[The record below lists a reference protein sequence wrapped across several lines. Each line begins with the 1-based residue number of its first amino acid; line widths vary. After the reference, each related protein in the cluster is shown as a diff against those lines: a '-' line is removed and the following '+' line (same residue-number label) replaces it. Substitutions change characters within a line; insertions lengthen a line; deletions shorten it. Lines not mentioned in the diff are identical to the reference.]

1 MKLTRYIL
9 TFCFLTLCVLR
20 VGAQGMPFMRSFTP
34 DDYAAHNRNF
44 DIVVDGKE
52 GVVYVANFEGL
63 LYFDMAEWD
72 IVHTP
77 GITRLTALYQDSE
90 GTIWAGGY
98 NYMGFLEFNEVKDLE
113 LHQLENVTPLRGEV
127 NRIWEENGSVMFNTA
142 LNETYRVDGDTWV
155 KVDYN
160 VEGNHEGVR
169 WGNQSHRDGE
179 SERLELVN
187 GFTAVTIEE
196 GGVRFV
202 DNEGNELL
210 RVTEENGLVNN
221 NINRL
226 SYDGNGLLWGATDNG
241 VFAMMVPSA
250 YRRYTGSEGLRG
262 GVLSMHVLNGQ
273 LYVGTLA
280 GLYRQEGTRFVPVEG
295 VNHACWVLDHRGN
308 DLLAAT
314 SDGMYRVKAS
324 GVEHLTTASTTALLP
339 FDNGFLS
346 GEIDG
351 VYFNYSNGMHTKVF
365 DLENVNAMQIDKQGN
380 LWMRNLYGRVGYAK
394 SLNSKELEYISDNS
408 NDISTFIY
416 YQDKIIVVDANDEQ
430 PFPYPGVSYVDG
442 NDVLWLTD
450 NENKNLYAYKD
461 GKRLED
467 YDQILSPIRDY
478 AIRTMILNDNLLW
491 IGGPFG
497 LIAVDFM
504 LQDPLLTADNG
515 LDICSVRMGNDSLIW
530 AGYGEVPEKLN
541 KLKSSERHLRIT
553 YALHHESL
561 IGETMYRYKLNK
573 NDWTSWSESHSTEFV
588 NLSYG
593 RYVFTVQGMD
603 ATGQVWESEPLH
615 FRISYPFYL
624 SWYMLL
630 QCSLLLIVLVFLVS
644 RWRTY
649 RLEQEKIQLESIVQE
664 RTAALRHAQSQ
675 LIRQEKLAT
684 VGKLTHGLIDRILNP
699 MNYINNFSKLSSG
712 LVKDLKANIED
723 EKENMDQ
730 EAFED
735 SMDVIGMLQQ
745 NLEKVEQHGLNT
757 TRILKAMEEILKD
770 HSGGMQ
776 AMNLIELLDVD
787 MEMLHKYYAKE
798 IAESHI
804 VVNFE
809 HEDDTLMINGN
820 FEQLSKAFLHIMSN
834 SVYALTKKVKRAAFE
849 PKVLLKVVTDEDK
862 VYVTIR
868 DNGVG
873 IEQTIIDKIFDP
885 FFTTKTTGEAA
896 GVGLYLCH
904 DIVQNH
910 GGVISVKSEKDH
922 YTEFKVELPL
932 LKNS

>member
-9 TFCFLTLCVLR
+9 TFCFLTLCVIR

-113 LHQLENVTPLRGEV
+113 LHQLENVTPLRGEG
-127 NRIWEENGSVMFNTA
+127 NRIWEEKGSVMFNTA
-142 LNETYRVDGDTWV
+142 LNETYRVDGETWV

-478 AIRTMILNDNLLW
+478 AIRTMILNGNLLW

-603 ATGQVWESEPLH
+603 ATRQVWESEPLH

-664 RTAALRHAQSQ
+664 RTAELRNAQSQ
-675 LIRQEKLAT
+675 LIRQEKMAT

-809 HEDDTLMINGN
+809 HEVDTLMINGN
-820 FEQLSKAFLHIMSN
+820 FEQLSKTFMHIMSN
-834 SVYALTKKVKRAAFE
+834 SVYALTKKVKREAYE
-849 PKVLLKVVTDEDK
+849 PKVLMKVVTVEDK

-910 GGVISVKSEKDH
+910 GGVISVESEKDH

-932 LKNS
+932 LNNS

>member
-1 MKLTRYIL
+1 MICIL
-9 TFCFLTLCVLR
+9 VLCVIR
-20 VGAQGMPFMRSFTP
+20 AGAQGMPFMRSFLP
-34 DDYAAHNRNF
+34 DDYAAHSRNF
-44 DIVVDGKE
+44 DILVDQEE

-77 GITRLTALYQDSE
+77 SITRLTAIYQDSE

-98 NYMGFLEFNEVKDLE
+98 NYMGFVEFNEVKDLE
-113 LHQLENVTPLRGEV
+113 LHQLEGVTPFKGEV

-155 KVDYN
+155 KVVYD

-169 WGNQSHRDGE
+169 WGNQSHREGE
-179 SERLELVN
+179 SESLKLVN
-187 GFTAVTIEE
+187 GFTAVTIEG
-196 GGVRFV
+196 GGVKFV

-221 NINRL
+221 NVNRL

-250 YRRYTGSEGLRG
+250 YRRYTNSEGLRG
-262 GVLSMHVLNGQ
+262 SVLSMYVLNGQ

-280 GLYRQEGTRFVPVEG
+280 GLFRQEGSRFVPVEG
-295 VNHACWVLDHRGN
+295 VNHACWVLNRRRN

-314 SDGMYRVKAS
+314 SDGMYRIKES

-351 VYFNYSNGMHTKVF
+351 VYFNYSNGTHTKMF
-365 DLENVNAMQIDKQGN
+365 DLENVNAMQVDKQGN

-394 SLNSKELEYISDNS
+394 SMDSKELVYTSANS
-408 NDISTFIY
+408 NDISTFVY
-416 YQDKIIVVDANDEQ
+416 YQDSIIVVNANDEE
-430 PFPYPGVSYVDG
+430 PFPYPGLSYVDENG
-442 NDVLWLTD
+442 VLWLTD
-450 NENKNLYAYKD
+450 NESKNLYAYKD
-461 GKRLED
+461 GKRLDD
-467 YDQILSPIRDY
+467 YNQILSPIRDY
-478 AIRTMILNDNLLW
+478 AIRTMALNGNLLW
-491 IGGPFG
+491 IGGDFG
-497 LIAVDFM
+497 LVAVDFT
-504 LQDPLLTADNG
+504 LQDPLLTSDNS
-515 LDICSVRMGNDSLIW
+515 LDICSVRLGNDSLIW

-541 KLKSSERHLRIT
+541 KLKSNERHLRMT

-561 IGETMYRYKLNK
+561 IGKTMYRYKLNK
-573 NDWTSWSESHSTEFV
+573 NDWTSWSESHGTEFA

-603 ATGQVWESEPLH
+603 ATGKVWESEPLH
-615 FRISYPFYL
+615 FRVNNPFYL
-624 SWYMLL
+624 SWYMFLL
-630 QCSLLLIVLVFLVS
+630 DGLLFLSLVFLVS

-649 RLEQEKIQLESIVQE
+649 RLEKEKMQLESIVQE
-664 RTAALRHAQSQ
+664 RTAELRNAQSQ
-675 LIRQEKLAT
+675 LIRQEKMAT

-712 LVKDLKANIED
+712 LVKDLKANIEE
-723 EKENMDQ
+723 EKDNMDK
-730 EAFED
+730 ETFED

-745 NLEKVEQHGLNT
+745 NLEKVEKHGLNT
-757 TRILKAMEEILKD
+757 SRILKAMEEVLKD

-809 HEDDTLMINGN
+809 HEVDTLMINGN
-820 FEQLSKAFLHIMSN
+820 FEQLSKTFMHIMSN
-834 SVYALTKKVKRAAFE
+834 SVYALTKKVKREAYE
-849 PKVLLKVVTDEDK
+849 PKVLMKVVTVEDK

-910 GGVISVKSEKDH
+910 GGVISVESEKDH

>member
-1 MKLTRYIL
+1 MICIL
-9 TFCFLTLCVLR
+9 VLCVIR
-20 VGAQGMPFMRSFTP
+20 AGAQGMPFMRSFLP
-34 DDYAAHNRNF
+34 DDYAAHSRNF
-44 DIVVDGKE
+44 DILVDQEE

-77 GITRLTALYQDSE
+77 SITRLTAIYQDSE

-98 NYMGFLEFNEVKDLE
+98 NYMGFVEFNEVKDLE
-113 LHQLENVTPLRGEV
+113 LHQLEGVTPFKGEV

-155 KVDYN
+155 KVVYD

-169 WGNQSHRDGE
+169 WGNQSHREGE
-179 SERLELVN
+179 SESLKLVN
-187 GFTAVTIEE
+187 GFTAVTIEG
-196 GGVRFV
+196 GGVKFV

-221 NINRL
+221 NVNRL

-250 YRRYTGSEGLRG
+250 YRRYTNSEGLRG
-262 GVLSMHVLNGQ
+262 SVLSMYVLNGQ

-280 GLYRQEGTRFVPVEG
+280 GLFRQEGSRFVPVEG
-295 VNHACWVLDHRGN
+295 VNHACWVLNRRRN

-314 SDGMYRVKAS
+314 SDGMYRIKES

-351 VYFNYSNGMHTKVF
+351 VYFNYSNGTHTKMF
-365 DLENVNAMQIDKQGN
+365 DLENVNAMQVDKQGN

-394 SLNSKELEYISDNS
+394 SMDSKELVYTSANS

-416 YQDKIIVVDANDEQ
+416 YQDSIIVVNANDEE
-430 PFPYPGVSYVDG
+430 PFPYPGLSYADENG
-442 NDVLWLTD
+442 VLWLTD
-450 NENKNLYAYKD
+450 NESKNLYAYKD
-461 GKRLED
+461 GKRLDD
-467 YDQILSPIRDY
+467 YNQILSPIRDY
-478 AIRTMILNDNLLW
+478 AIRTMALNGNLLW
-491 IGGPFG
+491 IGGDFG
-497 LIAVDFM
+497 LVAVDFT
-504 LQDPLLTADNG
+504 LQDPLLTSDNG
-515 LDICSVRMGNDSLIW
+515 LDICSVRLGNDSLIW

-541 KLKSSERHLRIT
+541 KLKSNERHLRMT

-561 IGETMYRYKLNK
+561 IGKTMYRYKLNK
-573 NDWTSWSESHSTEFV
+573 NDWTSWSESHGTEFA

-603 ATGQVWESEPLH
+603 ATGKVWESEPLH
-615 FRISYPFYL
+615 FRVNNPFYL
-624 SWYMLL
+624 SWYMFLL
-630 QCSLLLIVLVFLVS
+630 DGLLFLSLVFLVS

-649 RLEQEKIQLESIVQE
+649 RLEKEKMQLESIVQE
-664 RTAALRHAQSQ
+664 RTAELRNAQSQ
-675 LIRQEKLAT
+675 LIRQEKMAT

-712 LVKDLKANIED
+712 LVKDLKANIEE
-723 EKENMDQ
+723 EKDNMDK
-730 EAFED
+730 ETFED

-745 NLEKVEQHGLNT
+745 NLEKVEKHGLNT
-757 TRILKAMEEILKD
+757 SRILKAMEEVLKD

-809 HEDDTLMINGN
+809 HEVDTLMINGN
-820 FEQLSKAFLHIMSN
+820 FEQLSKTFMHIMSN
-834 SVYALTKKVKRAAFE
+834 SVYALTKKVKREAYE
-849 PKVLLKVVTDEDK
+849 PKVLMKVVTVEDK

-910 GGVISVKSEKDH
+910 GGVISVESEKDH

>member
-1 MKLTRYIL
+1 MICIL
-9 TFCFLTLCVLR
+9 MLCVIR
-20 VGAQGMPFMRSFTP
+20 AGAQGMPFMRSFLP
-34 DDYAAHNRNF
+34 DDYAAHSRNF
-44 DIVVDGKE
+44 DILVDQEE

-77 GITRLTALYQDSE
+77 SITRLTAIYQDSE

-98 NYMGFLEFNEVKDLE
+98 NYMGFVEFNEVKDLE
-113 LHQLENVTPLRGEV
+113 LHQLEGVTPFKGEV

-155 KVDYN
+155 KVDYD

-169 WGNQSHRDGE
+169 WGNQSHREGE
-179 SERLELVN
+179 SESLKLVN
-187 GFTAVTIEE
+187 GFTAVTIEG
-196 GGVRFV
+196 GGVKFV

-250 YRRYTGSEGLRG
+250 YRRYTNSEGLRG
-262 GVLSMHVLNGQ
+262 SVLSMYVLNGQ

-280 GLYRQEGTRFVPVEG
+280 GLFRQEGSRFVPVEG
-295 VNHACWVLDHRGN
+295 VNHACWVLNRRRN

-314 SDGMYRVKAS
+314 SDGMYRIKES

-351 VYFNYSNGMHTKVF
+351 VYFNYSNGTHTKMF
-365 DLENVNAMQIDKQGN
+365 DLENVNAMQFDKQGN

-394 SLNSKELEYISDNS
+394 SMDAKEIVYTSANS
-408 NDISTFIY
+408 NDISTFVY
-416 YQDKIIVVDANDEQ
+416 YQDSIIVVNANDEE
-430 PFPYPGVSYVDG
+430 PFPYPGLSYVDENG
-442 NDVLWLTD
+442 VLWLTD
-450 NENKNLYAYKD
+450 NESKNLYAYKD
-461 GKRLED
+461 GKRLDD
-467 YDQILSPIRDY
+467 YNQILSPIRDY
-478 AIRTMILNDNLLW
+478 AIRTMALNGNLLW
-491 IGGPFG
+491 IGGDFG
-497 LIAVDFM
+497 LVAVDFT
-504 LQDPLLTADNG
+504 LQDPLLTSDNG
-515 LDICSVRMGNDSLIW
+515 LDICSVRLGNDSLIW

-541 KLKSSERHLRIT
+541 KLKSNERHLRMT

-561 IGETMYRYKLNK
+561 IGKTMYRYKLNK
-573 NDWTSWSESHSTEFV
+573 NDWTSWSESHGTEFA

-603 ATGQVWESEPLH
+603 ATGKVWESEPLH
-615 FRISYPFYL
+615 FRVNNPFYL
-624 SWYMLL
+624 SWYMFLL
-630 QCSLLLIVLVFLVS
+630 DGLLFLSLVFLVS

-649 RLEQEKIQLESIVQE
+649 RLEKEKMQLESIVQE
-664 RTAALRHAQSQ
+664 RTAELRNAQSQ
-675 LIRQEKLAT
+675 LIRQEKMAT

-712 LVKDLKANIED
+712 LVKDLKANIEE
-723 EKENMDQ
+723 EKDNMDK
-730 EAFED
+730 ETFED

-745 NLEKVEQHGLNT
+745 NLEKVEKHGLNT
-757 TRILKAMEEILKD
+757 SRILKAMEEVLKD

-787 MEMLHKYYAKE
+787 VEMLHKYYAKE

-809 HEDDTLMINGN
+809 HEVDTLMINGN
-820 FEQLSKAFLHIMSN
+820 FEQLSKTFMHIMSN
-834 SVYALTKKVKRAAFE
+834 SVYALTKKVKREAYE
-849 PKVLLKVVTDEDK
+849 PKVLMKVVTVEDK

-910 GGVISVKSEKDH
+910 GGVISVESEKDH